1 MRISQFAF
9 TLLFALTWIGCNT
22 KNNTIE
28 DHWEDTVEHA
38 EDSADATEDL
48 TDDAADYIEDA
59 AEFVEDMYDDVE
71 DATKKASKKAK
82 RAKKKLEKQLKQ
94 QATEAK
100 SASKTTGRKLEL
112 PGRMKRTPER
122 IVEHTGFTLSF
133 NREHNNP
140 NWVAWELTAEEANG
154 SLPRADDFEPD
165 PLLPSNHQVE
175 HADYTRSGYD
185 RGHMVPAADMKWD
198 SKAMND
204 CFYMSN
210 ICPQTHTL
218 NAGGWETLE
227 SACRRWAKREGSVYI
242 VCGPV
247 YKGTKHKTIGNNLK
261 ITVPEGFFK
270 VVLSM
275 RKGEEKAIGFYYANS
290 NAKQK
295 MEETATSV
303 DAIEELT
310 GIDFFVNI
318 DDHLEERLESTFAL
332 KKWK

>member
-1 MRISQFAF
+1 MMTKTIKYLALILIVTLCSCNNQHLTSNEGDEAVLENTSEAVATSVLPVSKDRKKTQKKGKTKGKSQVSEAPKSS
-9 TLLFALTWIGCNT
+9 
-22 KNNTIE
+22 KNN
-28 DHWEDTVEHA
+28 V
-38 EDSADATEDL
+38 
-48 TDDAADYIEDA
+48 
-59 AEFVEDMYDDVE
+59 
-71 DATKKASKKAK
+71 
-82 RAKKKLEKQLKQ
+82 
-94 QATEAK
+94 
-100 SASKTTGRKLEL
+100 RKLEL
-112 PGRMKRTPER
+112 PGALKRTPER

-140 NWVAWELTAEEANG
+140 NWVAWELTAQEAQG
-154 SLPRADDFEPD
+154 SLARSDNFQPD

-175 HADYTRSGYD
+175 HSDYSHSGYD
-185 RGHMVPAADMKWD
+185 RGHMVPAADMKWS

-227 SACRRWAKREGSVYI
+227 SACRRWAKQEGSVYI

-247 YKGTKHKTIGNNLK
+247 YKGTKHKTIGKNLK

-295 MEETATSV
+295 MEETATTV

-310 GIDFFVNI
+310 GMDFFVNI
-318 DDHLEERLESTFAL
+318 DDRLEQRIESTFSL

>member
-1 MRISQFAF
+1 MIMKKLIYLMLCIFATSLVSCEQKKD
-9 TLLFALTWIGCNT
+9 TLS
-22 KNNTIE
+22 
-28 DHWEDTVEHA
+28 DRWEDLMDKVEDVVDNA
-38 EDSADATEDL
+38 ADFMEDAM
-48 TDDAADYIEDA
+48 DDAADH
-59 AEFVEDMYDDVE
+59 VSKQ
-71 DATKKASKKAK
+71 TK
-82 RAKKKLEKQLKQ
+82 RMKKKVEKEVKKKVQESVAQIETDAGQLVKKV
-94 QATEAK
+94 T
-100 SASKTTGRKLEL
+100 SRKYEI
-112 PGRMKRTPER
+112 PARMKHTPER

-140 NWVAWELTAEEANG
+140 NWAAWELTAEEAKG
-154 SLPRADDFEPD
+154 TLPRATDFEPD
-165 PLLPSNHQVE
+165 PKLPENHQVK
-175 HADYTRSGYD
+175 HADYTGSGYD

-198 SKAMND
+198 SKAMHD

-247 YKGTKHKTIGNNLK
+247 YKGTKHKTIGKDLK
-261 ITVPEGFFK
+261 VTVPEGFFK

-275 RKGEEKAIGFYYANS
+275 REGAEKAIGFYYANS

-295 MEETATSV
+295 MEETATTV

-310 GIDFFVNI
+310 GMDFFVNVP
-318 DDHLEERLESTFAL
+318 DRLEQQIESSFSL
-332 KKWK
+332 KQWK

>member
-1 MRISQFAF
+1 MNKLYTTIILGLLAALYFAF
-9 TLLFALTWIGCNT
+9 GQGQEESVPPLQQRETSLSVETENVRCEIPVSIKERAEILL
-22 KNNTIE
+22 E
-28 DHWEDTVEHA
+28 QYSYTV
-38 EDSADATEDL
+38 SYNPDL
-48 TDDAADYIEDA
+48 CI
-59 AEFVEDMYDDVE
+59 
-71 DATKKASKKAK
+71 
-82 RAKKKLEKQLKQ
+82 
-94 QATEAK
+94 
-100 SASKTTGRKLEL
+100 
-112 PGRMKRTPER
+112 
-122 IVEHTGFTLSF
+122 
-133 NREHNNP
+133 P

>member
-1 MRISQFAF
+1 MKKFLTYLPLFLIVVLLSCNHKSTAF
-9 TLLFALTWIGCNT
+9 NERL
-22 KNNTIE
+22 E
-28 DHWEDTVEHA
+28 SVVER
-38 EDSADATEDL
+38 TEDVV
-48 TDDAADYIEDA
+48 DNAS
-59 AEFVEDMYDDVE
+59 EFVEDAVV
-71 DATKKASKKAK
+71 SVAK
-82 RAKKKLEKQLKQ
+82 EAMQKN
-94 QATEAK
+94 TSEAK
-100 SASKTTGRKLEL
+100 VAATPQKTTTRKLEL
-112 PGRMKRTPER
+112 PGRLKHTPER

-140 NWVAWELTAEEANG
+140 NWVAWELTAEEAQG
-154 SLPRADDFEPD
+154 ELPRNNDFEPD
-165 PLLPSNHQVE
+165 PLLPENHQVK

-185 RGHMVPAADMKWD
+185 RGHMVPAADMKW
-198 SKAMND
+198 SLKAMND

-227 SACRRWAKREGSVYI
+227 SACRRWAKQEGSVYI

-247 YKGTKHKTIGNNLK
+247 YKGTKHKTIGKNLK

-295 MEETATSV
+295 MEETATTV

-310 GIDFFVNI
+310 GMDFFVNI
-318 DDHLEERLESTFAL
+318 DDRLEQRIESTFSL